1 MVIPACRAQFQT
13 LDKLEALGINRGRP
27 ALSIAQA
34 CRLAQPALL
43 AADAA
48 RARAHVLAPRA
59 PWAAAPPRPA
69 PCPYAGDIKK
79 AKEGGFHTCASLLM
93 STKKVR

>member
-27 ALSIAQA
+27 ALRIAQA
-34 CRLAQPALL
+34 CRLAQLALR

-48 RARAHVLAPRA
+48 RARAHVLALR
-59 PWAAAPPRPA
+59 AAAPPRPA